1 MFNYR
6 YFSCNINRA
15 NYGDWGENMKKYD
28 LIVIGTGSAMEI
40 ASAALQE
47 NPKLKIA
54 VIDKDQ
60 PGGIC
65 LTRGCI
71 PSKLLIYPADVVR
84 TIQKSI
90 EFGIHVEIKKIDFLA
105 IMKQMRSIINQD
117 IDMIRNGLTNTKNV
131 DYYVKPAE
139 FTAAYTL
146 KVGEETI
153 TSKLIILG
161 TGSKTTIPP
170 IEGLNETGYLTST
183 TLLQITELPKSIG
196 IVGGGYIAAE
206 FGHFLSAM
214 GSEVTIIGRN
224 PQFIPEEEPEI
235 SNLALREL
243 KRHMTIITN
252 HEVRKV
258 EPTNQGKKIIMT
270 NRDSNQEKSIIVQE
284 ILIATGR
291 SSNSDILHP
300 EKSGIKTDKK
310 GFIEVNEY
318 LETAQPNIY
327 ACGDANGKYLFKHV
341 ANYEAQIVYYN
352 AILKNK
358 TKINYRAIPHAVFTE
373 PEIAS
378 VGLKESEAVKKYGE
392 NKILIGFYKYI
403 DTAKG
408 EAMKLKDEFVK
419 VIVEMKT
426 GKILGAHIIGPQ
438 ASVLIQEIINLMY
451 TNNQSVQPLNEAMH
465 IHPALPEVVAR
476 AFRALTTTE
485 QYSHFL
491 HEHTD
496 FFKNTTNN

>member
-1 MFNYR
+1 MKKL
-6 YFSCNINRA
+6 
-15 NYGDWGENMKKYD
+15 GKEMKKYD
-28 LIVIGTGSAMEI
+28 LIVIGTGSGMEI

-47 NPKLKIA
+47 NPELKIA
-54 VIDKDQ
+54 VVDKDQ

-90 EFGIHVEIKKIDFLA
+90 EFGIHVEIKKIDFSA
-105 IMKQMRSIINQD
+105 IMKQMRSTINHD
-117 IDMIRNGLTNTKNV
+117 IDMIRNGLTSTKNI

-139 FTAAYTL
+139 FTDVYTL
-146 KVGEETI
+146 RVGEETI
-153 TSKLIILG
+153 TSNLIILG
-161 TGSKTTIPP
+161 TGSKPSIPP
-170 IEGLNETGYLTST
+170 IEGLNETGYLTSA

-214 GSEVTIIGRN
+214 GSKVTIIGRN

-235 SNLALREL
+235 SALALREL
-243 KRHMTIITN
+243 KRHMTIMTN

-258 EPTNQGKKIIMT
+258 EPTKQGKKIIMT
-270 NRDSNQEKSIIVQE
+270 NRDNNQEKSIIVEE

-318 LETAQPNIY
+318 LETSQPNIY

-358 TKINYRAIPHAVFTE
+358 TKINYRSIPHAVFTE

-378 VGLKESEAVKKYGE
+378 VGLKESEAVKKYGKNE
-392 NKILIGFYKYI
+392 ILIGFYKFI

-451 TNNQSVQPLNEAMH
+451 TDNQNVEPLNEAMH

-476 AFRALTTTE
+476 AFRSLTTTE

-491 HEHTD
+491 HEHAD
-496 FFKNTTNN
+496 FFKDTTNK